1 MPKIIGK
8 NGTSVNVIC
17 ADLTTLVYLR
27 DSDTWKCEYS
37 DWAFGLFA
45 ICSVVALLL
54 PILLIIYC
62 CIKYNHKHSKLH
74 HIPEYSRQTSYSS
87 VYPEQSG
94 RDLHTFPEDE
104 LDVHHHQPKRIGGKL
119 YFPYPAYGT
128 FDEASLFGST
138 STLYRDIPTTQQN
151 AISTVPVQQQAQ
163 LVPPLDPNQPFILQ
177 LSSSAPIVT
186 SMLRDTRQYLHESHN
201 SNSNS
206 QDNNSLHGINKNS
219 HNSLNDF
226 KEHNDQVN
234 SFRPSVLSTSSS
246 TGSPIYIKHKDD
258 GLPPAYT
265 TVTSEDGKQN
275 VGLLDQRTNQGT
287 SLSSTNSSSS
297 CNTTE
302 KPSSTEGYNAT
313 LTSAA
318 NAVESNNADVSK
330 PLIDLGPETTTV
342 DSNMNND
349 LINHKSDGVSAN
361 INENIP
367 IPVKTS
373 DRNDSQIDESLNK
386 SDLTDIPANPDRLLD
401 DCEKNRIL
409 SATPNKNMIS
419 RQDFD
424 DYLADCVLKLPE
436 DQRNGTFLI
445 RNSTTTPNCK
455 VLTLYCKSIEN
466 SASLFYFKITYT
478 DSNMMYIEN
487 TEKRFSALDDLIAFH
502 KMNRSVLPCLL
513 GDCLGKNF

>member
-1 MPKIIGK
+1 M
-8 NGTSVNVIC
+8 
-17 ADLTTLVYLR
+17 
-27 DSDTWKCEYS
+27 
-37 DWAFGLFA
+37 
-45 ICSVVALLL
+45 
-54 PILLIIYC
+54 
-62 CIKYNHKHSKLH
+62 
-74 HIPEYSRQTSYSS
+74 
-87 VYPEQSG
+87 
-94 RDLHTFPEDE
+94 
-104 LDVHHHQPKRIGGKL
+104 
-119 YFPYPAYGT
+119 
-128 FDEASLFGST
+128 
-138 STLYRDIPTTQQN
+138 
-151 AISTVPVQQQAQ
+151 
-163 LVPPLDPNQPFILQ
+163 
-177 LSSSAPIVT
+177 T

-234 SFRPSVLSTSSS
+234 SFGPSVLSTSSS

-297 CNTTE
+297 CNRTE

-419 RQDFD
+419 RQVNILF
-424 DYLADCVLKLPE
+424 
-436 DQRNGTFLI
+436 NLI
-445 RNSTTTPNCK
+445 RLQNI
-455 VLTLYCKSIEN
+455 TLN
-466 SASLFYFKITYT
+466 
-478 DSNMMYIEN
+478 
-487 TEKRFSALDDLIAFH
+487 FSRD
-502 KMNRSVLPCLL
+502 
-513 GDCLGKNF
+513 